1 MKWPVGWRIWM
12 TDIKL
17 SVETTADIDPEGIQ
31 TVVFI
36 GDTDIPQVEVIE
48 PWEDII
54 DLNIQY
60 YTVRGKFAELH
71 RNDINMLIYSLQN
84 ALELL
89 NKKVDEIGYE

>member
-1 MKWPVGWRIWM
+1 M

-17 SVETTADIDPEGIQ
+17 KVDASADIAPEGIQ
-31 TVVFI
+31 QFVYI
-36 GDTDIPQVEVIE
+36 GDTDMAQVDVIE

-54 DLNIQY
+54 ERNVSY
-60 YTVRGKFAELH
+60 YTVGGKIAERH
-71 RNDINMLIYSLQN
+71 RKDVDMLIYSLQN